1 MINLIHRYMTL
12 VLLVFLPNVAF
23 AEAQDSIII
32 SMHMKHS
39 KHGYAA
45 TSTMQGKYTQS
56 ECLQGEGG
64 TQPTLFI
71 AKGDSAIKLYNK
83 NQIKIRTIAERKLK
97 RIVFRFQTTA
107 TSLKKGYCTVSSGNY
122 DAASYT
128 WEGENDLVVF
138 TMTLPSKTYIHLT
151 SVHLYLSEENLP
163 NPIPTLNSLSD
174 LRTIA
179 ENERIKLNIQD
190 GKVLYSQDGKAYVSD
205 NSGIVCIKNQELA
218 WKNNDI
224 LNGVVEGIYHSFQD
238 CPTLQV
244 TDNTQISRLTFTSS
258 PTTLNPT
265 DITVDQLKDNAYQY
279 VCLKEVTPDRLR
291 VSDFF
296 NLNATLPYPGALF
309 NVTGYVL
316 PLPAAEGTEETSY
329 QVCPVARNGIEF
341 LFKDKMQNA
350 VSEAC
355 HIRVKLTRTLL
366 ADTWNTL
373 CLPFSMSASQIDSIF
388 GKTRIRE
395 FEKVENDVF
404 LFKECDSIQG
414 GKPYLFNPSRTVA
427 DPCFDDVTL
436 IPEPQSIMN
445 GGYGFVG
452 IFSPYEMQTDGKQLF
467 LNNGNLKK
475 PSASSNKM
483 AGMRAYFVIP
493 SDAKHSKFFLFS
505 DDTTGIRLITGQAK
519 GKETGIYR
527 MDGKKMN
534 SPKTELRKGIYII
547 NGQKTVIQ

>member
-12 VLLVFLPNVAF
+12 VLLIFLPNVAF

-39 KHGYAA
+39 KHSYAA

-83 NQIKIRTIAERKLK
+83 NQIKIRTITPGKLK

-128 WEGENDLVVF
+128 WEGESDLVIF

-151 SVHLYLSEENLP
+151 SVHIYLSEENLP

-179 ENERIKLNIQD
+179 ENERIELNIRN
-190 GKVLYSQDGKAYVSD
+190 GKVLYTEDGKAYVSD

-218 WKNNDI
+218 WQDNDI

-244 TDNTQISRLTFTSS
+244 TDNTQIPRLTVTSS

-279 VCLKEVTPDRLR
+279 VCLKEIAPDQLK

-296 NLNATLPYPGALF
+296 NLNTTLPYPGALF

-316 PLPAAEGTEETSY
+316 PLPTAEGTGETSY
-329 QVCPVARNGIEF
+329 HVCPIARNGIEF
-341 LFKDKMQNA
+341 LFKDKMQNTF
-350 VSEAC
+350 SEASR
-355 HIRVKLTRTLL
+355 IQVKLTRTLL

-373 CLPFSMSASQIDSIF
+373 CLPFSVSASQINSIF

-436 IPEPQSIMN
+436 VSQPQSIMN

-452 IFSPYEMQTDGKQLF
+452 VFSPYEMQTDGTQLF

-475 PSASSNKM
+475 PSVSSNKM

-493 SDAKHSKFFLFS
+493 SVDALTKSFS
-505 DDTTGIRLITGQAK
+505 LDNTLTGIKNIPKQPQDSTA
-519 GKETGIYR
+519 IYR
-527 MDGKKMN
+527 LDGRKLNK
-534 SPKTELRKGIYII
+534 SKAELRKGIYII
-547 NGQKTVIQ
+547 GGQKMIIP

>member
-45 TSTMQGKYTQS
+45 TSTMQGKYIQS

-71 AKGDSAIKLYNK
+71 ARGDSAIKLYNK
-83 NQIKIRTIAERKLK
+83 NQIKIRTITPGKLRK
-97 RIVFRFQTTA
+97 IVFRFQTTA
-107 TSLKKGYCTVSSGNY
+107 TSLKEGYCTVSSGNY

-128 WEGENDLVVF
+128 WEGENDLVIF

-151 SVHLYLSEENLP
+151 SVHIYLSEENLP

-174 LRTIA
+174 LRMIA
-179 ENERIKLNIQD
+179 ENERIELNIRN
-190 GKVLYSQDGKAYVSD
+190 GKVLYTEDGKTYVSD
-205 NSGIVCIKNQELA
+205 NSGIVCIKNQELT
-218 WKNNDI
+218 WQNNDI

-244 TDNTQISRLTFTSS
+244 TDNTQISRLTVTSS
-258 PTTLNPT
+258 PIMLNPT

-279 VCLKEVTPDRLR
+279 VCLKEITPDRLK

-296 NLNATLPYPGALF
+296 NLNTTLPYPGALF

-316 PLPAAEGTEETSY
+316 PLPAAEGTGETSY
-329 QVCPVARNGIEF
+329 HVCPIARNGIEF

-350 VSEAC
+350 VSEASR
-355 HIRVKLTRTLL
+355 IRVKLTRTLL

-373 CLPFSMSASQIDSIF
+373 CLPFSVSASQINSIF

-436 IPEPQSIMN
+436 VSQPQSIMN

-452 IFSPYEMQTDGKQLF
+452 VFSPYEMQTDGTQLF

-475 PSASSNKM
+475 PSVSSNKM

-493 SDAKHSKFFLFS
+493 SVDALTKSFS
-505 DDTTGIRLITGQAK
+505 LDNTLTSIKNIPKQPQDSTA
-519 GKETGIYR
+519 IYR
-527 MDGKKMN
+527 LDGRKLNK
-534 SPKTELRKGIYII
+534 SKAELRKGIYII
-547 NGQKTVIQ
+547 GGQKMIIP